1 MEKFKILI
9 SKINGKTLTRQQII
23 LYNLVNYWEE
33 STLFK
38 GKICGI
44 NFLRQDSTLN
54 FISN

>member
-9 SKINGKTLTRQQII
+9 SKINGKTLTRQQIF

-44 NFLRQDSTLN
+44 NFLRQDQR
-54 FISN
+54 